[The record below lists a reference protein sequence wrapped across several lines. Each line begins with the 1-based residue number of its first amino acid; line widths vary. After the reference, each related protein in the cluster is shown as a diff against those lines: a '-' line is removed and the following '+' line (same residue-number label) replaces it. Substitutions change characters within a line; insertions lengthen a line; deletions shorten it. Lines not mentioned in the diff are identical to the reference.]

1 MDFTHKLDAFG
12 RVADPPPRFCCL
24 QSLKSFEGFRAVA
37 PVRAARTVQVAFRR
51 TPLKIEAA
59 RVGGVEI
66 PNQKYIEYSLQYI
79 YGIGPTTAK
88 AILRDTVRGAGPA
101 AVF

>member
-1 MDFTHKLDAFG
+1 MSKDGHAIYIVLSSPLMQTF
-12 RVADPPPRFCCL
+12 
-24 QSLKSFEGFRAVA
+24 KSFEGFKAVA
-37 PVRAARTVQVAFRR
+37 PINQAPVARIALFSRR

-66 PNQKYIEYSLQYI
+66 PNQKYIEFSLQYI

-88 AILRDTVRGAGPA
+88 AIMNDTVSWRHL
-101 AVF
+101 VTHLVCK